1 MRRVSDDGLI
11 SLSHESQSMTD
22 NTCQVMKVVR
32 SEERL
37 RMPAISVPVPTM
49 NSQLTSLLPEGR
61 RIKNLDLG
69 VAKVD
74 SMRRVRF
81 ELPHVWSP
89 ARFAT
94 PFSERR

>member
-1 MRRVSDDGLI
+1 MKRVSNERLI
-11 SLSHESQSMTD
+11 SLPHESQSMID
-22 NTCQVMKVVR
+22 NTRQVMKVVR
-32 SEERL
+32 REERL

-49 NSQLTSLLPEGR
+49 NSKLTSLLPEGR

-69 VAKVD
+69 IAKVD